1 MKEGDYLNEIIKN
14 TVEREGG
21 YVNHSADKGGP
32 TRYGITE
39 SVARKNGYNGDMKK
53 LPLVF
58 AVEVYK
64 KQYWDS
70 IRLDEIDDEI
80 MREFIFDAAVNHGT
94 SWAVRFAQRAY
105 NTLNKQTIAEDGK
118 IGPQTIS
125 ALNEYQ
131 YKQDLN
137 FWYLTIRG
145 RYFYDIIDN
154 DSSQKTFAR
163 GWGRRLQELM
173 EKI

>member
-1 MKEGDYLNEIIKN
+1 MKEGDYLNKIIKD
-14 TVEREGG
+14 TVKREGG
-21 YVNHSADKGGP
+21 YVDHKDDRGGA
-32 TRYGITE
+32 TNFGITE
-39 SVARKNGYNGDMKK
+39 SVARKNGYNGDMRD
-53 LPLVF
+53 LPLEF

-64 KQYWDS
+64 KRYWDS
-70 IRLDEIDDEI
+70 IRLDEIDDNI
-80 MREFIFDAAVNHGT
+80 MREFMFDAAINHGT
-94 SWAVRFAQRAY
+94 SWAIRFAQRAY

-125 ALNEYQ
+125 ALNRYQ
-131 YKQDLN
+131 YKRDLN

-145 RYFYDIIDN
+145 RYFYDIIN
-154 DSSQKTFAR
+154 NNNSQKAFAR